1 MVSSIRLLSSH
12 YSFISSI
19 RFSAKKTLYLNMDT
33 GKEQLVRD
41 SNADDPNSISIH
53 DRVKV
58 ITAIRQMDHYVKH
71 IISHPAVNTKTRER
85 CRNEFRMCAEWASRG
100 LCLPDGYPVDKEG
113 LDFNGGSSSKDG
125 IVFMMNICPL
135 ACQMCEEVGKFHQC
149 AGKRHPWAEASF
161 ENGRLHSFLDARRNG
176 DAWKTY
182 EPIFVSYPDS
192 TREEGKDDPYVI
204 VLQNFLSL
212 EEADRL
218 QSLGSTIGWTPS
230 VLCRNND
237 ACNNDKSH
245 QQLMERIASLVNTTT
260 HHLEPMEMFQFIP
273 GDQPSKPQHNFEVNS
288 LWKPSGPRVLSLF
301 IFLTDEAD
309 TEGKGRG
316 GLGFPYLDWLF
327 IRPKKGMA
335 ILYPNVMNDDVYE
348 MDPLLSY
355 EHFPVREGED
365 TSYGAT
371 VHVRLYNWTDANVR
385 GCA

>member
-58 ITAIRQMDHYVKH
+58 ITAIRQMDHYIKH
-71 IISHPAVNTKTRER
+71 TISHPAVNTKTRER

-161 ENGRLHSFLDARRNG
+161 ENGRLHSFWTQGGMAMHGRH
-176 DAWKTY
+176 T
-182 EPIFVSYPDS
+182 S
-192 TREEGKDDPYVI
+192 
-204 VLQNFLSL
+204 
-212 EEADRL
+212 
-218 QSLGSTIGWTPS
+218 QSLCLIPTAQGKRAKTI
-230 VLCRNND
+230 
-237 ACNNDKSH
+237 
-245 QQLMERIASLVNTTT
+245 
-260 HHLEPMEMFQFIP
+260 
-273 GDQPSKPQHNFEVNS
+273 
-288 LWKPSGPRVLSLF
+288 
-301 IFLTDEAD
+301 LT
-309 TEGKGRG
+309 
-316 GLGFPYLDWLF
+316 W
-327 IRPKKGMA
+327 
-335 ILYPNVMNDDVYE
+335 
-348 MDPLLSY
+348 
-355 EHFPVREGED
+355 
-365 TSYGAT
+365 
-371 VHVRLYNWTDANVR
+371 
-385 GCA
+385 